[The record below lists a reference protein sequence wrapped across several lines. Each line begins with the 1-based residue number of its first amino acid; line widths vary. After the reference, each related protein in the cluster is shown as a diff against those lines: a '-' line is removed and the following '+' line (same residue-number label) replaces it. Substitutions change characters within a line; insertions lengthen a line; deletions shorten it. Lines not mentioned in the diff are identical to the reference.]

1 MNLLNKLLFF
11 QHQIQEFISLFKY
24 LSSLEMCGCLEE
36 CVEEEKPRKKGCSR
50 KGGRRLVS
58 GWDCSSSS
66 SVFAVCHTV
75 VGDDGCLLLCTMST
89 YQQTKVQDES
99 HSLTYVEKASR
110 NLLLSD

>member
-1 MNLLNKLLFF
+1 MVVLKNVLRKK
-11 QHQIQEFISLFKY
+11 ST
-24 LSSLEMCGCLEE
+24 G
-36 CVEEEKPRKKGCSR
+36 KKGCSR
-50 KGGRRLVS
+50 KGGRRLLS
-58 GWDCSSSS
+58 GWDCSSSSS

-99 HSLTYVEKASR
+99 HSPAYVEKASR